1 MPSFLSRLGS
11 HLSVAVVTLLLS
23 GCMPPGAA
31 SAALPASIEPP
42 GVVPHERELRQTR
55 IGPDGCLL
63 ADSATGAGS
72 LAGRTI
78 DLRGN
83 PDFDPR
89 ALSSEMACWYEE
101 LWRVITNDNQV
112 RYIMELATSDNLYHY
127 SRTINTHISAL
138 LMAFRL
144 TGDLALLDEVD
155 RLAQHMRTKLAD
167 SWRGASGLGSQGR
180 DGYLNWVWRQAPNE
194 DHFGR
199 DVHATDEM
207 RTHALVAAFAWA
219 FRVNDDLQSP
229 SGVDYRERADFWT
242 RYLVDHFEAKWRE
255 RNRVPW
261 PRFPF
266 MERPHMHETVD
277 FVRYHHYMN
286 LLTGRGEYRQ
296 EAERLT
302 AVVMANF
309 REAETDRGPAL
320 VTPMSLLAE
329 GGNVEYLMPS
339 VYARKIYSDAV
350 ELRLEGVRGWSDDLL
365 VGLARALTEFIMD
378 DGSDSFARDIGGGV
392 GRAGLAASGANDWD
406 RFTPLRYVISSFALV
421 SAWDDSGKAARLS
434 VEAYSKVQER
444 LRDVYVPV
452 AMLLDAGLR

>member
-1 MPSFLSRLGS
+1 M
-11 HLSVAVVTLLLS
+11 VTALVLLMS
-23 GCMPPGAA
+23 GCVPPGTA
-31 SAALPASIEPP
+31 SAALPTSIDPP
-42 GVVPHERELRQTR
+42 SVVPYDRELRQTS
-55 IGPDGCLL
+55 IDPTGCE
-63 ADSATGAGS
+63 
-72 LAGRTI
+72 LAGAVSGTASLSGRPI

-83 PDFDPR
+83 PDFAAS
-89 ALSSEMACWYEE
+89 ALSPELACWYEE

-112 RYIMELATSDNLYHY
+112 RDIMRLATSDDLYYY

-155 RLAQHMRTKLAD
+155 RLAQHMRAKLAD
-167 SWRGASGLGSQGR
+167 GWRGASGLGSQGR
-180 DGYLNWVWRQAPNE
+180 DGYLNWVWRQAPN
-194 DHFGR
+194 DVHFGR
-199 DVHATDEM
+199 DLHATDEM

-219 FRVNDDLQSP
+219 FRVNEDLSSP
-229 SGVDYRERADFWT
+229 SGVDYRERADFWS

-266 MERPHMHETVD
+266 MERPHMHESVD
-277 FVRYHHYMN
+277 FVRYHHYMS
-286 LLTGRGEYRQ
+286 LLTGRGEYRS

-302 AVVMANF
+302 ALVLANF
-309 REAETDRGPAL
+309 REAETDLGPAL
-320 VTPMSLLAE
+320 VTPMSLLSE
-329 GGNVEYLMPS
+329 GGRVEYLMPS

-350 ELRLEGVRGWSDDLL
+350 ELRLEGVRGWDDDLL
-365 VGLARALTEFIMD
+365 VGLARSLTEFIMD

-392 GRAGLAASGANDWD
+392 RRAGLDPSGANDWD

-421 SAWDDSGKAARLS
+421 SAWDDSGRAARLS
-434 VEAYSKVQER
+434 VEAYAKVQER

-452 AMLLDAGLR
+452 AMLLYAGFR